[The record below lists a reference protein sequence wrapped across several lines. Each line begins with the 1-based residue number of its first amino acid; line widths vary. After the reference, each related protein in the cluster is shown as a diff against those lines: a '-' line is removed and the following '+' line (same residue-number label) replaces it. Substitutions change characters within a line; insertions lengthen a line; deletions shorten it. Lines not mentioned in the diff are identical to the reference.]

1 MRFEDQSAVL
11 EWFPMEMR
19 TIRRYQPIEIK
30 RQRMNFESIKAAV
43 QYATTTLP
51 EGFRDNATVTTGD
64 GKTLYWAD
72 IEAMS
77 KAWAAQ
83 G

>member
-1 MRFEDQSAVL
+1 MRFEDQSAIL
-11 EWFPMEMR
+11 EWFPVGMEPVR
-19 TIRRYQPIEIK
+19 KYEPREIK
-30 RQRMNFESIKAAV
+30 RQRMNFESVRAAV

-51 EGFRDNATVTTGD
+51 EAFRDNAAITTGD
-64 GKTLYWAD
+64 DKTLYWAD